1 MTTKSS
7 LPTPKHPRQER
18 YAARLRAQGY
28 QLRSFWISPE
38 AIDALDALSGSEP
51 SYHAVNRALIEAA
64 RIKSA
69 AR

>member
-1 MTTKSS
+1 M
-7 LPTPKHPRQER
+7 
-18 YAARLRAQGY
+18 RAQGY